1 MNDFPC
7 VTNEENKEQR
17 GQTIY
22 PVAQPIVDVGF
33 NPRSSKSNS
42 LFLSFFFFQIKKNV
56 YF

>member
-17 GQTIY
+17 GQMIY
-22 PVAQPIVDVGF
+22 PVAQPIVGVGF

-42 LFLSFFFFQIKKNV
+42 LFLSFFFKLKIMFI